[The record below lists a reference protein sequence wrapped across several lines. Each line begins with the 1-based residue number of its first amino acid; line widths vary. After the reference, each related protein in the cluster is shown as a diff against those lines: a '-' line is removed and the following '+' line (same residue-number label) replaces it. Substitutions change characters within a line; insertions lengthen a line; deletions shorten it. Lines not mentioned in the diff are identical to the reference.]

1 MSLLA
6 EADRL
11 SDLAALVGVN
21 SLPGH
26 ERVSLLAGRL
36 LRGGVLQQSALSAN
50 DAHCSAAKTAALI
63 DTVLAVV
70 DECEALV
77 GEGVTAS
84 EIEEVDLSAVLRAAQ
99 GCPPDETEPI
109 LAVQRSVLSL
119 LRGLR

>member
-21 SLPGH
+21 ALPGH

-36 LRGGVLQQSALSAN
+36 LRAGVLQQSALSPN
-50 DAHCSAAKTAALI
+50 DAHCSAVKTAALI
-63 DTVLAVV
+63 DAVLAVV

-77 GEGVTAS
+77 ARGVTAS
-84 EIEEVDLSAVLRAAQ
+84 EIEEVDLAPLLRAAAES
-99 GCPPDETEPI
+99 PLERREAA
-109 LAVQRSVLSL
+109 LASLRS
-119 LRGLR
+119 LR